1 MRSLYR
7 RMTVTHTLVALLAV
21 LLVAALASGLILRA
35 YRQAVNAESTRPARE
50 LAQRRCGPLA
60 QIYISNRG
68 WDGAATPIGQRL
80 AQQDLLDGR
89 LVLADNRGRVIFDS
103 TGELDGR
110 ITPPALRLNAVPVQ
124 ARGRAVGFVVVVP
137 GAEQRANLDQGFV
150 RSLAWIVVVGSL
162 AAVAVA
168 LVVASFVARR
178 LVRPLRELTVAA
190 RRLAAGAGHEPI
202 TLPQDAE
209 LAELAQAFNSM
220 AAELARQEQ
229 LRRQMVADIAH
240 ELRTPLSVLRLQV
253 ESMEDEIVPTSP
265 QSVGA
270 LGGELD
276 LLARLIDD
284 LRLLS
289 LAEAGQLSLALEAVS
304 PHEAL
309 ASVARAAEPRA
320 RQRGITLRVEPSA
333 PLPAVRADP
342 QRLAQILA
350 NLVENALR
358 YTPSGGEVVLSVGVG
373 TTDDRRPMTA
383 THVGTTD
390 DRRPMT
396 ATQGATGAAVVGRP
410 SSVVVFSIT
419 DTGPGIPPA
428 ELPQIFE
435 RFYRT
440 DRARARETGGSGLGL
455 AIVQRLV
462 SAQGG
467 SVAVESELGRG
478 SSFQVMLP
486 LA

>member
-35 YRQAVNAESTRPARE
+35 YRQAVNAESSRQARV
-50 LAQRRCGPLA
+50 LAQRLSGPLA
-60 QIYISNRG
+60 QIYIANRS
-68 WDGAATPIGQRL
+68 WDGAATTIGRRL

-89 LVLADNRGRVIFDS
+89 LILADNRGRVIFDS
-103 TGELDGR
+103 VGELDGR
-110 ITPPALRLNAVPVQ
+110 IAPPALRLNAVPVQ

-137 GAEQRANLDQGFV
+137 GAEQRANLDQSFV

-202 TLPQDAE
+202 ALPKDAE

-289 LAEAGQLSLALEAVS
+289 LAEAGQLSLALEAVG

-358 YTPSGGEVVLSVGVG
+358 YTPSGGAVVLSAKVG
-373 TTDDRRPMTA
+373 TTDHTLGASAAPSTVHRP
-383 THVGTTD
+383 
-390 DRRPMT
+390 
-396 ATQGATGAAVVGRP
+396 P
-410 SSVVVFSIT
+410 STVVFSIT

-478 SSFQVMLP
+478 SSFQVALP